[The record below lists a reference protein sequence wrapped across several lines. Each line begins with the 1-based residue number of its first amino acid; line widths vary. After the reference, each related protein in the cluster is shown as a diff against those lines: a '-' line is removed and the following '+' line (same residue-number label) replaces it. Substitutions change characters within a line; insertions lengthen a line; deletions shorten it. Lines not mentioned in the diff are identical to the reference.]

1 MTGHDPDLIARL
13 TSAILG
19 WTAPKAAA
27 AVLDLLTAEGRL
39 CEPGEIAAGLER
51 NIQIMKQLLAEHWI
65 EDLPAARREAFEEG
79 CLFARDDL
87 GAGRRYVPVAAAEAE
102 ALRRWPS

>member
-65 EDLPAARREAFEEG
+65 EEG

-87 GAGRRYVPVAAAEAE
+87 GAGRRYVSVAAAEAE